1 MRKGSKII
9 AIASLTA
16 LLLSTGLT
24 VSATDQRG
32 YETTPLPEETYN
44 RVKSTQI
51 TKLTEEPEKDL
62 IECFAVNSDGM
73 IALCTKNYV
82 KDTIAVYSSEGVF
95 QYGYTF
101 FQNGSIEID
110 WLKNGGLVFY
120 DNRSDIAHYLDRDG
134 NLVDF
139 RKIPQTEAN
148 LAYERELNS
157 RKKIVLGDRTYAVRS
172 RLRFLDS
179 GLERHPMLVIIEAD
193 GTEKVIYDATSNTIL
208 HGILSFIIVSI
219 VGSLMTLYILRGR
232 RKKAVKKAEET
243 TFDDAG

>member
-32 YETTPLPEETYN
+32 YETTPLSEETYN

-62 IECFAVNSDGM
+62 IECFAVNGDGM
-73 IALCTKNYV
+73 IALCFEHYG

-101 FQNGSIEID
+101 F
-110 WLKNGGLVFY
+110 KN
-120 DNRSDIAHYLDRDG
+120 
-134 NLVDF
+134 
-139 RKIPQTEAN
+139 
-148 LAYERELNS
+148 
-157 RKKIVLGDRTYAVRS
+157 
-172 RLRFLDS
+172 
-179 GLERHPMLVIIEAD
+179 
-193 GTEKVIYDATSNTIL
+193 TSL
-208 HGILSFIIVSI
+208 IVSFST
-219 VGSLMTLYILRGR
+219 GS
-232 RKKAVKKAEET
+232 
-243 TFDDAG
+243 